1 MAKFTKTFENGIIEN
16 RLTFRGK
23 DFTLTMVPTNFG
35 SKSKEKTL
43 ETQVKN
49 AFPDDS
55 AIEEIAA
62 LADKLWCSGED
73 DIQEILEELEELE

>member
-1 MAKFTKTFENGIIEN
+1 MAKFT
-16 RLTFRGK
+16 
-23 DFTLTMVPTNFG
+23 MVPTDFG

-49 AFPDDS
+49 AFPDNPD
-55 AIEEIAA
+55 IEEIAA
-62 LADKLWCSGED
+62 LADELWCAGED